1 MTEIG
6 ISEYARQQIRKLFSQ
21 RNSVN
26 TLKRDPELTQI
37 FDNFAFDEALKLTEE
52 PVLEKTR
59 CMCILAS
66 TIGCNAMRQFKVYVD
81 VCLNVGVK
89 PREIREVIYQTVPYV
104 GFSKMIDFL
113 LEMNEVFDDND
124 IKLPLDNQGTTTPE
138 NRREKGREYI
148 DGVFGAGTAEQMEK
162 NCPKGQEHIIEFQ
175 IDNLDKPKGTK
186 KLPVCISVEEVEALL
201 ECPDLDKPEG
211 QRDRAM
217 LEVMYSS
224 GLRISELLNLRMRDV
239 NFSRGMINVIG
250 KGDKERNVP
259 IGDYALEYL
268 YKYIED
274 GRSKNMNRNSPYLF
288 LNRYGEPVSR
298 VYFFK
303 QVKKYAEKAGIVE
316 EISPHTLRHCFATH
330 MLENGAELRAV
341 QEMLGHANIATTQ
354 IYTNISSKRILS
366 AYDLYSK
373 RK

>member
-1 MTEIG
+1 MEMTLNEASDLYFQYLRVEKGVSNETIINYAYDLKQFFEVLDKHSTEDLKSSDIQEFIRIQTQNMLSIPTILRR
-6 ISEYARQQIRKLFSQ
+6 ISSTKNFYLF
-21 RNSVN
+21 
-26 TLKRDPELTQI
+26 
-37 FDNFAFDEALKLTEE
+37 
-52 PVLEKTR
+52 LEKER
-59 CMCILAS
+59 
-66 TIGCNAMRQFKVYVD
+66 
-81 VCLNVGVK
+81 
-89 PREIREVIYQTVPYV
+89 
-104 GFSKMIDFL
+104 
-113 LEMNEVFDDND
+113 
-124 IKLPLDNQGTTTPE
+124 
-138 NRREKGREYI
+138 
-148 DGVFGAGTAEQMEK
+148 
-162 NCPKGQEHIIEFQ
+162 IISFQ
-175 IDNLDKPKGTK
+175 IDTLEKPKGSK
-186 KLPVCISVEEVEALL
+186 KLPVCISIEEVEALL
-201 ECPDLDKPEG
+201 NQPNLDKPEG

-224 GLRISELLNLRMRDV
+224 GLRISELLSLKAKQI
-239 NFSRGMINVIG
+239 NFERGIVKIVG
-250 KGDKERNVP
+250 KGNKERIVP

-268 YKYIED
+268 IKYMEV
-274 GRSKNMNRNSPYLF
+274 GRRKNQNKNSDFLF

-303 QVKKYAEKAGIVE
+303 QVKKYAEQAGIRV